1 MLTAQGAQEGMRMA
15 RKARSNSPRTGGG
28 EANVAAP
35 PEAKQ
40 SAGGAA
46 AAGLVVL
53 AEELGRLLA
62 RRELARPDRRRGYSL
77 PEALIGATVAAFV
90 WILIAKSL
98 GLLSP

>member
-1 MLTAQGAQEGMRMA
+1 MA
-15 RKARSNSPRTGGG
+15 RTARPNTSCTGGG
-28 EANVAAP
+28 EVNTATPRQAEQPAA
-35 PEAKQ
+35 
-40 SAGGAA
+40 GAA
-46 AAGLVVL
+46 TARLVVL

-62 RRELARPDRRRGYSL
+62 RRELARPDHRRGYSL